1 MLKWFR
7 QLDSILRG
15 HATRLPLL
23 QDGQFSSPAAG
34 LSVVILALGVT
45 YGLCMGSFAMIRT
58 GGAAYPQFIASAIK
72 LPALFFLTLAITFPS
87 LYVFNALIGS
97 RLSLLS
103 ALRLLFAALGVML
116 ATLASLGPIVV
127 FFGISTTSYS
137 FMVVLNVAMA
147 TVAGALGLTFLLR
160 TLHRLLSIQTD
171 ADAAAARQASPLPV
185 EPSLEDTPPT
195 LPPPLPK
202 AEDLGAL
209 EPVGGN
215 TRKARSLFR
224 AWVMVFALVGAQMSW
239 VLRPFIGDPNAPF
252 EIFRHRQGNF
262 FLAVINSLMGLFK

>member
-15 HATRLPLL
+15 QATRLSLL
-23 QDGQFSSPAAG
+23 QDGQFRSPAGG
-34 LSVVILALGVT
+34 LSLVILVLGVA

-103 ALRLLFAALGVML
+103 ALRVLFAALGVML

-127 FFGISTTSYS
+127 FFGISTTSYP

-147 TVAGALGLTFLLR
+147 TVAGMLGLTFLLR
-160 TLHRLLSIQTD
+160 TLHRLLSVEIAED
-171 ADAAAARQASPLPV
+171 SAAAKAPQALPV
-185 EPSLEDTPPT
+185 EPLPEGVPSA

-202 AEDLGAL
+202 VEVLGAL
-209 EPVGGN
+209 DAVGGN

-224 AWVMVFALVGAQMSW
+224 AWVLVFALVGAQMSW

-262 FLAVINSLMGLFK
+262 FLAVISSLTGLIK